1 MMKVGIVVSPKNRE
15 STRLSEYGRTVSS
28 ALEKRGYSSDIINT
42 SLDADKKL
50 IFYDYLIFI
59 AETVSFFSKRI
70 SPSLET
76 YLKNCGNI
84 SGKRACL
91 ILSSSTL
98 FKGGAMSSFMCRIEG
113 EGVILKTSQDV
124 SSTKEVESFIKTINV
139 ERNY

>member
-1 MMKVGIVVSPKNRE
+1 MKVGIVVSPKDRE
-15 STRLSEYGRTVSS
+15 STRLIEYARTVSS
-28 ALEKRGYSSDIINT
+28 SLERRGYSSDIINT

-50 IFYDYLIFI
+50 IFYDYLIFL
-59 AETVSFFSKRI
+59 AEPVSFFSKKI
-70 SPSLET
+70 SPSLGT

-98 FKGGAMSSFMCRIEG
+98 FKGGAMSSFMSQIEG

-124 SSTKEVESFIKTINV
+124 SSAKEVESFIKTINV

>member
-1 MMKVGIVVSPKNRE
+1 MKVGIVVSPKDRE
-15 STRLSEYGRTVSS
+15 STRLIEYARTVSS
-28 ALEKRGYSSDIINT
+28 SLERRGYSSDIINT

-50 IFYDYLIFI
+50 IFFDYLIFL
-59 AETVSFFSKRI
+59 AEPVSFFSKKI
-70 SPSLET
+70 SPSLGT

-98 FKGGAMSSFMCRIEG
+98 FKGGAMSSFMSQIEG

-124 SSTKEVESFIKTINV
+124 SSPKEVESFIKTINV